1 MRVRKNGAQAFDRQ
15 DTHHAGRI
23 KHMIEKRRDRV
34 MRRMYRKNR
43 MEENFTQ
50 QLEPGYSRR
59 PRKYAYSRGDC
70 RSSRRRINRGGQIH
84 RYGDTIDMRGFRT
97 HHFGHYP
104 RGQKAFRERAIAPI
118 YREKRQLEHRI
129 FRLQQRLRQV
139 NRELA
144 GRVDRRHDRG
154 GIRYRKPLNRE
165 KFYSC

>member
-1 MRVRKNGAQAFDRQ
+1 
-15 DTHHAGRI
+15 
-23 KHMIEKRRDRV
+23 

-104 RGQKAFRERAIAPI
+104 RGQKAFQVTSDCAYLSGETAIGTSHLSPATKV
-118 YREKRQLEHRI
+118 EASESRI
-129 FRLQQRLRQV
+129 SW
-139 NRELA
+139 
-144 GRVDRRHDRG
+144 
-154 GIRYRKPLNRE
+154 
-165 KFYSC
+165 SC

>member
-1 MRVRKNGAQAFDRQ
+1 
-15 DTHHAGRI
+15 
-23 KHMIEKRRDRV
+23 
-34 MRRMYRKNR
+34 MRRMYKKNR
-43 MEENFTQ
+43 MEEKFTQ
-50 QLEPGYSRR
+50 QSELGYSRR
-59 PRKYAYSRGDC
+59 PRKYTYSRGDC

-97 HHFGHYP
+97 YHFGHYP
-104 RGQKAFRERAIAPI
+104 RRQKAFRNRSNASF
-118 YREKRQLEHRI
+118 YREKRELKHRI